1 VAAVENET
9 QMLAVFEEIEER
21 YGGLAVLVNNAGIAG
36 PTAGIE
42 NMDLEEWKSCLAV
55 NLDGAMLATRGAVP
69 LMQRQSGGCIVNISS
84 TGGLF
89 GYPDR
94 SPYAAAKWGLIG
106 LTKTWA
112 MELGARG
119 IRVNAV
125 CPGSVEG
132 PRIDVVI
139 ARDARE
145 RGVDEKTM
153 REVYQRQTSM
163 RCFVGAE
170 EIADVAVFLASDKA
184 RHISGQVIA
193 VDGHTEGL
201 GKPFD

>member
-1 VAAVENET
+1 
-9 QMLAVFEEIEER
+9 
-21 YGGLAVLVNNAGIAG
+21 
-36 PTAGIE
+36 
-42 NMDLEEWKSCLAV
+42 
-55 NLDGAMLATRGAVP
+55 
-69 LMQRQSGGCIVNISS
+69 
-84 TGGLF
+84 
-89 GYPDR
+89 
-94 SPYAAAKWGLIG
+94 
-106 LTKTWA
+106 
-112 MELGARG
+112 
-119 IRVNAV
+119 
-125 CPGSVEG
+125 VEG
-132 PRIDVVI
+132 PRIDGVI